1 MFIRCDL
8 RDVEALRAAIGQAE
22 AAHGAATVLINNAAL
37 DTRHDVADVTV
48 DFWDNNLAVNLRPH
62 FFTAQAVVPGMRAA
76 GRGSIINFTS
86 TSFMINHPDM
96 PAYTAAKAGII
107 GLTKGL
113 AGKLGRWGIRVNA
126 IAPGWVITERQRE
139 LWVTEEALAAHVATP
154 VHPRS
159 DGARGHGRPLPV
171 PRLGCLAHADRPDHD
186 CRRRFPLS
194 AAGKPAVAVADWG
207 TTRLRVW
214 LLDGAGAVVGERRS
228 DEGLLSAQPDRFG
241 EILERQ
247 LADMGAPAALP
258 AVICG
263 MAGSRQGWTEVPYVD
278 VPAALGTIFASA
290 ARVPGVTRDV
300 RIVPGLAQRD
310 AARPDVMRGEE
321 TQLAGAMARLAAG
334 RHLACMP
341 GTHSKWVEIRD
352 GTVAGFQTFMTG
364 ELFSVLSAQSILRH
378 SIGEE
383 TQVAAVSPA
392 FAGWCK
398 DALDSPAPIE
408 LNLFRIRA
416 ATLLQDLQPRDAAA
430 ALSGVL
436 IGAEIAAARARFAVE
451 GNPVSLVASGAMHDL
466 YATAL
471 RLAGFAVISVDAD
484 EAVRKGLAEAARH
497 LGIDR
502 QGRGRHEHSLPEIC
516 SETWSPSCAACIPT
530 RPWRWARRSTRRG
543 SRRSR
548 CRSTRPT
555 RSSRSRR
562 WSAPCPKTRSS
573 APEPS

>member
-1 MFIRCDL
+1 M
-8 RDVEALRAAIGQAE
+8 
-22 AAHGAATVLINNAAL
+22 
-37 DTRHDVADVTV
+37 
-48 DFWDNNLAVNLRPH
+48 
-62 FFTAQAVVPGMRAA
+62 
-76 GRGSIINFTS
+76 
-86 TSFMINHPDM
+86 
-96 PAYTAAKAGII
+96 
-107 GLTKGL
+107 
-113 AGKLGRWGIRVNA
+113 
-126 IAPGWVITERQRE
+126 
-139 LWVTEEALAAHVATP
+139 
-154 VHPRS
+154 
-159 DGARGHGRPLPV
+159 
-171 PRLGCLAHADRPDHD
+171 
-186 CRRRFPLS
+186 S

-228 DEGLLSAQPDRFG
+228 DEGLLSAQPNRFG

-247 LADMGAPAALP
+247 LAAMGAPAALP

-263 MAGSRQGWTEVPYVD
+263 MAGSRQGWTEVPYVN
-278 VPAALGTIFASA
+278 VPAAPGTIFASA

-383 TQVAAVSPA
+383 TRVAAASPV
-392 FAGWCK
+392 FAGWCR

-416 ATLLQDLQPRDAAA
+416 ATLLRDLKPGDAAA

-497 LGIDR
+497 LGIIGKD
-502 QGRGRHEHSLPEIC
+502 E
-516 SETWSPSCAACIPT
+516 AA
-530 RPWRWARRSTRRG
+530 
-543 SRRSR
+543 
-548 CRSTRPT
+548 
-555 RSSRSRR
+555 
-562 WSAPCPKTRSS
+562 
-573 APEPS
+573 